1 MIGTDFPQILDAAR
15 RGDHPA
21 LERLYRDTA
30 PVVLGY
36 LRGLGA
42 PDAED
47 LTGEV
52 YVAMVSGLAR
62 FEGDERQFRSWL
74 LTIAHRRRADA
85 ARRWARRPE
94 DPVSPDALPDE
105 AAPSSTSAIASGRM
119 EVSRVLEAVDQLTE
133 DQRAVLLL
141 RTVADLP
148 IEQVAEMLEK
158 PVTAVKALQRR
169 AQASLLRQLPERA
182 P

>member
-1 MIGTDFPQILDAAR
+1 MIGPEFPATLDAAR

-47 LTGEV
+47 LAGEV
-52 YVAMVSGLAR
+52 YVAMVTGLDR
-62 FEGDERQFRSWL
+62 LDGDERQFRSWL

-94 DPVSPDALPDE
+94 DPVAPDALPDGVE
-105 AAPSSTSAIASGRM
+105 PTSTSALATNRL
-119 EVSRVLEAVDQLTE
+119 EVDRVLAAIDELTE

-148 IEQVAEMLEK
+148 IEQVAAVLGK

-169 AQASLLRQLPERA
+169 AQASLLRKLPERS

>member
-1 MIGTDFPQILDAAR
+1 MIGPEFPATLDAAR
-15 RGDHPA
+15 QGDHPA

-52 YVAMVSGLAR
+52 YVAMVTGLDR
-62 FEGDERQFRSWL
+62 FDGDERQFRSWL

-94 DPVSPDALPDE
+94 DPVAPDALPDGVE
-105 AAPSSTSAIASGRM
+105 PTSTSALATNRL
-119 EVSRVLEAVDQLTE
+119 EVDHVLAAIDELTE

-148 IEQVAEMLEK
+148 IEQVAEILGK

-169 AQASLLRQLPERA
+169 AQASLLRKLPERS

>member
-1 MIGTDFPQILDAAR
+1 MIGPEFPQILDAAR
-15 RGDHPA
+15 QGDHPA

-47 LTGEV
+47 VTGEV
-52 YVAMVSGLAR
+52 YVAMVSGLSR
-62 FEGDERQFRSWL
+62 FDGDERQFRSWL

-94 DPVSPDALPDE
+94 DPVAPEALPDGVT
-105 AAPSSTSAIASGRM
+105 PSSTSALATSRI
-119 EVSRVLEAVDQLTE
+119 EVAQVLAAIDELTG

-141 RTVADLP
+141 RTVADLS
-148 IEQVAEMLEK
+148 IEQVAEILGK

-169 AQASLLRQLPERA
+169 AQASLLRHLERA